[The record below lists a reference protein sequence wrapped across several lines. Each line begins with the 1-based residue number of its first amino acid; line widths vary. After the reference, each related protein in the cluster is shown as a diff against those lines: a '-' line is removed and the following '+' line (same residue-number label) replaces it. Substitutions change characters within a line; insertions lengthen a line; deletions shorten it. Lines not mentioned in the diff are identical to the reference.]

1 MRSGPLS
8 DGRLISLVHA
18 NFVPVAIN
26 QLTVKERKDAEG
38 DLFRLIRKQNN
49 TYQGLWFVTPDGKVL
64 GQIQSRYN
72 DANLQAARAALE
84 KWKAVVSEPP
94 QPLPERVVHA
104 FDGLPPVAADS
115 LRFSVFVRRL
125 NSVGEDG
132 FPAYDHVDLSADEWR
147 SFIPA
152 ESPVGSRRAVSQ
164 SVLRKIALTFWP
176 EALSDPIRPN
186 EIKSVEMTATL
197 ASVANDEWMVELSG
211 KVGIDGN
218 SVWGNRPRRTYQAA
232 LRGVLR
238 YRPSEGKLT
247 ALRLIA
253 DGAWHVEESFGRL
266 SAPGRLGV
274 VVELNSPGD

>member
-8 DGRLISLVHA
+8 DGRLISLVHG

-49 TYQGLWFVTPDGKVL
+49 TYQGLWFVTPSGVVL

-84 KWKAVVSEPP
+84 KWKAVVSEPS

-125 NSVGEDG
+125 NPVGEDG
-132 FPAYDHVDLSADEWR
+132 FPAYDHVDLTTDEWR
-147 SFIPA
+147 SFIPTEA
-152 ESPVGSRRAVSQ
+152 TVGSRRAVSQ
-164 SVLRKIALTFWP
+164 SALRKIALTFWP

-197 ASVANDEWMVELSG
+197 ASVANDEWTVELSG

-238 YRPSEGKLT
+238 YRPSEQKLT

-253 DGAWHVEESFGRL
+253 DGSWHVEESFGRL

-274 VVELNSPGD
+274 VVEC